1 MRPSAPAQDDETV
14 DEEIVLS
21 FMALKPTVSMD
32 LLCNSEARNL
42 ASKDGAPGREWRLA
56 VAKGFAEAQANSFNF
71 PLHLFICIC
80 VHSVDM

>member
-1 MRPSAPAQDDETV
+1 MRPSAPAQDDEAV

-32 LLCNSEARNL
+32 LLCNSESRNL
-42 ASKDGAPGREWRLA
+42 ASKDGAPGREWWLA
-56 VAKGFAEAQANSFNF
+56 VAKGLAEAQASSFDF

-80 VHSVDM
+80 VSP